1 MEETLI
7 SFETAV
13 LAKKKGFKEA
23 THSLYF
29 EDGEFKENELTGTN
43 GYYGEE
49 YCFNLAEFYENWNSE
64 WVTKK
69 NMDRCFGCNKS
80 KGYLETYSAPT
91 QGLLQKWLREVHGIF
106 VNVETYN
113 YESPGSFYFIPT
125 IDFQR
130 GHKLLYTKI
139 SSEFVILHKNK
150 AIRGE
155 IKNTTKP
162 NAFEEVLE
170 TGLFEALKLIE

>member
-1 MEETLI
+1 MEEKLI

-13 LAKKKGFKEA
+13 LAKEKGFEEV
-23 THSLYF
+23 THSFYF

-80 KGYLETYSAPT
+80 RGYFETYSVPT
-91 QGLLQKWLREVHGIF
+91 QGLLQKWLREVHDKHIVIAYASTTKKYDVLYSSG
-106 VNVETYN
+106 
-113 YESPGSFYFIPT
+113 SGSFN
-125 IDFQR
+125 
-130 GHKLLYTKI
+130 
-139 SSEFVILHKNK
+139 SSH
-150 AIRGE
+150 
-155 IKNTTKP
+155 NTY
-162 NAFEEVLE
+162 EEALE
-170 TGLFEALKLIE
+170 VGLQEALKLIK

>member
-1 MEETLI
+1 MKETLI

-13 LAKKKGFKEA
+13 LAKEKGFKEV
-23 THSLYF
+23 THSFYF

-80 KGYLETYSAPT
+80 RGYFETYSAPT
-91 QGLLQKWLREVHGIF
+91 QGLLQKWLREVHNIYLTVIPVGGSGYELRYWYYSILGVNCKDGQHGINRF
-106 VNVETYN
+106 QTY
-113 YESPGSFYFIPT
+113 EEALEVG
-125 IDFQR
+125 
-130 GHKLLYTKI
+130 LLK
-139 SSEFVILHKNK
+139 
-150 AIRGE
+150 
-155 IKNTTKP
+155 
-162 NAFEEVLE
+162 
-170 TGLFEALKLIE
+170 ALKLVK

>member
-43 GYYGEE
+43 GYYGKE

-80 KGYLETYSAPT
+80 RGYFETYSAPT
-91 QGLLQKWLREVHGIF
+91 QGLLQKWLREVHNIHVLPTF
-106 VNVETYN
+106 NWYPDRYN
-113 YESPGSFYFIPT
+113 YEI
-125 IDFQR
+125 R
-130 GHKLLYTKI
+130 R
-139 SSEFVILHKNK
+139 ENK
-150 AIRGE
+150 APLRSRSIE
-155 IKNTTKP
+155 SNYEQ
-162 NAFEEVLE
+162 ALE
-170 TGLFEALKLIE
+170 AGLQEALKLIE

>member
-13 LAKKKGFKEA
+13 LAKKKGFKEV

-80 KGYLETYSAPT
+80 RGYLETYSAPT
-91 QGLLQKWLREVHGIF
+91 QGLLQKWLREVYGINIVISPSYKCF
-106 VNVETYN
+106 NVIQISKYNEIEDQNKDMASSGLEFKDFETY
-113 YESPGSFYFIPT
+113 E
-125 IDFQR
+125 
-130 GHKLLYTKI
+130 KAL
-139 SSEFVILHKNK
+139 EF
-150 AIRGE
+150 
-155 IKNTTKP
+155 
-162 NAFEEVLE
+162 
-170 TGLFEALKLIE
+170 GLSEALKLIE